1 MFDMEP
7 FLQCSSGMFP
17 WNEALWE
24 KFISHIN
31 VHLLYYSEIFL
42 FLRKNNSILK
52 RLSSQINI

>member
-31 VHLLYYSEIFL
+31 VHLLYYCEIFL

-52 RLSSQINI
+52 RLSS